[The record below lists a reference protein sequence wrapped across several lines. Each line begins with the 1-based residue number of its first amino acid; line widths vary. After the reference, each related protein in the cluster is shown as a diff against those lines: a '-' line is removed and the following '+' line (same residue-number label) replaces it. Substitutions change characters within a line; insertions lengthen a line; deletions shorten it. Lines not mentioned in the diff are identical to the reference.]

1 MKGRRMSSGLASL
14 RRRMQVARSR
24 RAFGQALEEA
34 NTPAMQ
40 HELLTL
46 ASSRQWM
53 SLPR

>member
-1 MKGRRMSSGLASL
+1 MSGGLASW

-24 RAFGQALEEA
+24 RAWGHALDEA

-40 HELLTL
+40 QELLTL

-53 SLPR
+53 TLPR

>member
-1 MKGRRMSSGLASL
+1 MSSGLASW

-24 RAFGQALEEA
+24 RAFGQALDEA
-34 NTPAMQ
+34 NTPEMQ

-53 SLPR
+53 NLPR